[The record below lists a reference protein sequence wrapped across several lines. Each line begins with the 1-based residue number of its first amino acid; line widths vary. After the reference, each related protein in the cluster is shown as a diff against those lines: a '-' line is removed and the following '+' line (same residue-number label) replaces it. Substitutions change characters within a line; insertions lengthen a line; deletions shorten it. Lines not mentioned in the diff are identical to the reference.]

1 MFILLVRF
9 YMSLEKL
16 AQKYLNC
23 WIIEFV
29 KVIKKTFNMQK
40 HDNFPYVKSFF
51 GKQLAKSLI
60 TRQKKKESSLYCT
73 RYVIHRKQQ
82 LRNVLIPNGKY
93 CVSYA
98 WNDNEIRIVLFF
110 RFDFGS
116 LHLNEFRNR
125 WQWRVSLI
133 SK

>member
-1 MFILLVRF
+1 MFKIGISTRKLKWYFSFTLLIANYIHPISHLMFILLGQF
-9 YMSLEKL
+9 YMCLEKL
-16 AQKYLNC
+16 VQKYLNC

-29 KVIKKTFNMQK
+29 KIIKKTFNMQK
-40 HDNFPYVKSFF
+40 HDNFPYVKCLV

-98 WNDNEIRIVLFF
+98 WNDN
-110 RFDFGS
+110 
-116 LHLNEFRNR
+116 
-125 WQWRVSLI
+125 
-133 SK
+133 